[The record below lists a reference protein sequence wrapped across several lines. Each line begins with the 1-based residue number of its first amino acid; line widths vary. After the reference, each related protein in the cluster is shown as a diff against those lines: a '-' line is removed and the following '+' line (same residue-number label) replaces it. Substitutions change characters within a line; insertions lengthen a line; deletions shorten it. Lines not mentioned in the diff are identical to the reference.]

1 MKLFLQYLQ
10 EKAAVN
16 ATQFEGHLVDA
27 FNAASTEGRE
37 IAKKGKR
44 DRIATP
50 LAQKCVDSLQTQ
62 INGRPR
68 KAWKTSGGGGS
79 KKLTAAYTSGGEG
92 KSVKSGEPKTD
103 VVFLTTASKLYRC
116 SVKYGHGAQLVSAQ
130 TNEMYAVIGSVFGAS
145 LAVTAAEIISQTGS
159 STQYAA
165 TRKKF
170 QKMYGEDAFD
180 ALISKVLGLKS
191 GAGAVTKAEI
201 AQMNEFLD
209 ALGVTERVSMSMNK
223 FMTDSKNRKAL
234 LREFITGERR
244 FADPNYVADHF
255 LEWFDNGTV
264 RLMDVNTFIT
274 KTLPHFKFSLR
285 SRGPA
290 GKAKTPGGER
300 PSRGIAWRVDIADKA
315 PVNEELVN
323 EYRQILDEGL
333 RDWFAAAGEF
343 VRAGWEKF
351 VGAIRRAVD
360 FFARLLA
367 AGVDKFM
374 QFIGIVPETM
384 EYTWA

>member
-1 MKLFLQYLQ
+1 M
-10 EKAAVN
+10 N

-27 FNAASTEGRE
+27 FNAASTEGT
-37 IAKKGKR
+37 AVSKKAKR
-44 DRIATP
+44 DRTATP

-79 KKLTAAYTSGGEG
+79 SKLAAAYTAGGEG

-130 TNEMYAVIGSVFGAS
+130 TNEMYAVIGAVFGS
-145 LAVTAAEIISQTGS
+145 TLATTVAEIIAQTGS
-159 STQYAA
+159 STVYTA

-170 QKMYGEDAFD
+170 AKMYGEDSFD
-180 ALISKVLGLKS
+180 ALISRVLGLKS
-191 GAGAVTKAEI
+191 GAGAVTKAEL
-201 AQMNEFLD
+201 AQMNEFLK
-209 ALGVTERVSMSMNK
+209 ALGITERVTMEMNK
-223 FMTDSKNRKAL
+223 FMSETKNRKAL

-244 FADPNYVADHF
+244 FTDANYVADHF

-300 PSRGIAWRVDIADKA
+300 PSRGISWRVDISNKA
-315 PVNEELVN
+315 PVNEALFE

-343 VRAGWEKF
+343 VKAGWEKF
-351 VGAIRRAVD
+351 VGAIRRVVD